1 MSATELPSA
10 SASPAT
16 GLDAV
21 ELGAWKGLLR
31 VHASLMKSLDA
42 ELEASH
48 RLPLTSY
55 EVLIQLADAPDRK
68 MRMCDLA
75 DSVLLSRSGMSR
87 LVDRLERDGLLER
100 AACPNDARGSFAV
113 LTAAGRSCSRP
124 LARPTTRASVAPS
137 SRISART
144 SCVSWAIS
152 GRGCCRPPPARSA
165 PAARAIVS
173 PVARRA
179 FWRVRRGRENLTGLH

>member
-1 MSATELPSA
+1 MSATDLRPGEGIPSG
-10 SASPAT
+10 
-16 GLDAV
+16 GLDAT

-42 ELEASH
+42 ELEATH

-55 EVLIQLADAPDRK
+55 EVLIQLADAPERK

-113 LTAAGRSCSRP
+113 LTDAGAE
-124 LARPTTRASVAPS
+124 LLEAARPTHHEGIRRGFLAHFSEGELEQLAAYW
-137 SRISART
+137 SRLL
-144 SCVSWAIS
+144 
-152 GRGCCRPPPARSA
+152 PPAGA
-165 PAARAIVS
+165 
-173 PVARRA
+173 
-179 FWRVRRGRENLTGLH
+179 